1 MSAAEDYRV
10 ACGAGGAN
18 CGDGSEKNVEN
29 CGIGSIAGDT
39 QSSGCSKNVASCCV
53 GCDACGANGAGHGKS
68 DVNCGA
74 NSIGAAA
81 TGDGAPLVIADAT
94 PVMLA
99 EIEALERLSFSDP
112 WSGAAFR
119 SLLDSP
125 NVLFRTALKYGRV
138 AGYLVLIFAADAA
151 QLANIAVDPVLRRSG
166 IGAALLDD
174 ALEFCRSRGIVDVSL
189 EVRESNAAARA
200 LYASRGFVDVGRR
213 RRYYRYPVEDAIVMM
228 LRIERESS
236 INPAS
241 Q

>member
-1 MSAAEDYRV
+1 MSAAEDCRV
-10 ACGAGGAN
+10 MRGAGGAN
-18 CGDGSEKNVEN
+18 CGDGGEKNVEN
-29 CGIGSIAGDT
+29 CGIGSIAGNT
-39 QSSGCSKNVASCCV
+39 QGSGCSKNGASCRA
-53 GCDACGANGAGHGKS
+53 GCDAGGANGAGHGNS

-74 NSIGAAA
+74 NSTDAAKSSRA
-81 TGDGAPLVIADAT
+81 AGTGDGAPLVIADAS

-125 NVLFRTALKYGRV
+125 NILFRAALKYGRV

-151 QLANIAVDPVLRRSG
+151 QLANIAVDPALRRSG

-174 ALEFCRSRGIVDVSL
+174 AIEFCRRRGIVDVSL

-213 RRYYRYPVEDAIVMM
+213 RGYYRYPVEDAIVMVV
-228 LRIERESS
+228 RV
-236 INPAS
+236 